1 MCIKEKAQEKK
12 QLIEK
17 NKSLKD
23 ELNQLENRAEELTV
37 SLKNQADTREEM
49 ISAQRVTQ
57 ENIQRLLDFINGMKG
72 EPARKRTSIPPSP
85 VPSSPS
91 PTAFPSPSPTIATV
105 ASSPPTPAIIEI
117 SDGS

>member
-72 EPARKRTSIPPSP
+72 ERKRTSTPPSP

-91 PTAFPSPSPTIATV
+91 PTALPSPSPTIATV